1 MDTPLA
7 LLRYSPVNWLI
18 VDWSFNGQA
27 FSDCSLPAAAPCEE
41 DEETPAVCRAIP
53 IQEAIDT
60 YDWARWL
67 PEVIVGID
75 EPNEEI
81 AANYVRL
88 AANQFAKG
96 SRVLQRE
103 LTVQLQPGIHVYPVY
118 PYDGEVIEGVI
129 AAKHNGEVCQCGHTM
144 QGVVWQFDTARNEL
158 YIEGDLKGEVK
169 VLVYSA
175 PSLDSCYADK
185 FLYDHFQ
192 LEIQIGARFMYANA
206 NHFRDRALMVS
217 IPNGEAFARSILVS
231 KTKAMRG
238 SSASL
243 MRTSTAFGRG
253 VVAPNGSDDRY
264 NRRRR

>member
-1 MDTPLA
+1 MDARLA
-7 LLRYSPVNWLI
+7 NLRYSPVNWLI

-27 FSDCSLPAAAPCEE
+27 FSDCSLPSPSPCDETEETAAP
-41 DEETPAVCRAIP
+41 CRAIP

-96 SRVLQRE
+96 ARVLQRE
-103 LTVQLQPGIHVYPVY
+103 LTVQLQPGIQVYPVY
-118 PYDGEVIEGVI
+118 PYEGEVIEGVI
-129 AAKHNGEVCQCGHTM
+129 AAKLNGRVCGCNERM
-144 QGVVWQFDTARNEL
+144 EGVEWQFDTARNEL
-158 YIEGDLKGEVK
+158 YIHGNLRGEVK

-175 PSLDSCYADK
+175 PALDSCYADK

-192 LEIQIGARFMYANA
+192 FEIQLGARFMYALA
-206 NHFRDRALMVS
+206 NHYRDRALMAS
-217 IPNGEAFARSILVS
+217 IPNADTFARAILMS

-238 SSASL
+238 SSSSQ
-243 MRTSTAFGRG
+243 MRPSTAFGRCS
-253 VVAPNGSDDRY
+253 VATNGDARY